1 MANEAIA
8 GDIAALFD
16 LREHYGRLMRYALNR
31 EIQKASQSY
40 GFEEELYGFEEELY
54 GFDDLMGDLGI
65 IFDNA
70 VMNFEK

>member
-31 EIQKASQSY
+31 KIQKASQS
-40 GFEEELYGFEEELY
+40 YGFEEELY